1 MIQQNFWMNCWPQRF
16 KMWKQDYVWRLRGTL
31 YTGTKG
37 SRTPNDPHPQN
48 YPQIDPKMISSPE
61 RFPKI
66 DPKRIP
72 QLHPE
77 MMPQHATG
85 KYLQAQNKQEETE
98 DSGNIWNNLSRINK
112 WLTKQTDINSYS
124 FVEKSLQ
131 DLQWCINSIQGVF
144 QASGASCINFIQ
156 LTRAHKWRLAG

>member
-1 MIQQNFWMNCWPQRF
+1 
-16 KMWKQDYVWRLRGTL
+16 
-31 YTGTKG
+31 
-37 SRTPNDPHPQN
+37 
-48 YPQIDPKMISSPE
+48 MISSPE

-112 WLTKQTDINSYS
+112 WLTKQTDINSY
-124 FVEKSLQ
+124 
-131 DLQWCINSIQGVF
+131 
-144 QASGASCINFIQ
+144 
-156 LTRAHKWRLAG
+156 